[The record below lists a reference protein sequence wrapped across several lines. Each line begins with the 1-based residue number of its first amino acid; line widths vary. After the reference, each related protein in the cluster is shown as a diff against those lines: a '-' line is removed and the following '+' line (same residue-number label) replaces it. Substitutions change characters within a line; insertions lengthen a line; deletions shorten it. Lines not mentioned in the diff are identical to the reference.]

1 MNELW
6 SDGPKI
12 PLVYPSFGPG
22 THALSG
28 QAARA
33 NISVSWDELLDR
45 LTAANRER
53 NASDRLGRA
62 KSQDRAGTG
71 AAPEYIRDWI
81 EG

>member
-1 MNELW
+1 M
-6 SDGPKI
+6 

-33 NISVSWDELLDR
+33 NVSVSCDELLDR
-45 LTAANRER
+45 LTTANGER
-53 NASDRLGRA
+53 DASDRLRGA
-62 KSQDRAGTG
+62 KGEHGAGTR
-71 AAPEYIRDWI
+71 AAPEDVGDRI